1 MLIRTSN
8 TLIFG
13 YGGAMKNNTIY
24 FNGQNSDATVLNHA
38 KPIYVNKVAS
48 DGEVS
53 SKVNKTPYTELL
65 YINSGEVNL
74 EIGKTTTR
82 LEKYDLLILTARNKK
97 AIVTPVVEGAKF
109 DYLLICVAGI
119 SIKDSIDI
127 ENNELNVVKYN
138 LKEDSNNLKTI
149 IRLINHE
156 YNNLDS
162 EHELAIKSYVNLL
175 IINLLR
181 SKTTKFYKLKL
192 KKNSKECEYIKQYM
206 DENYSQK
213 IKLDD
218 LASLAFMNK
227 FYLVH
232 EFKKYIGK
240 TPINYLVDR
249 RVDASKELLATTNLS
264 IEKIAEKVGFSS
276 QSYFNQVF
284 KKKLGTS
291 PTQYRRSAKQSGK

>member
-1 MLIRTSN
+1 
-8 TLIFG
+8 
-13 YGGAMKNNTIY
+13 MKNNTIY

-127 ENNELNVVKYN
+127 ENNELNVLKYN

>member
-1 MLIRTSN
+1 
-8 TLIFG
+8 
-13 YGGAMKNNTIY
+13 MKNNTIY

-38 KPIYVNKVAS
+38 KTIYVNKVAS

>member
-1 MLIRTSN
+1 
-8 TLIFG
+8 
-13 YGGAMKNNTIY
+13 MKNNTIY

>member
-1 MLIRTSN
+1 
-8 TLIFG
+8 
-13 YGGAMKNNTIY
+13 MKNNTIY
-24 FNGQNSDATVLNHA
+24 FNGQNNDISVLNHA
-38 KPIYVNKVAS
+38 KPIYVNKVTS
-48 DGEVS
+48 DSEVS
-53 SKVNKTPYTELL
+53 SKVNKTPYTEIL
-65 YINSGEVNL
+65 YINSGEVTL
-74 EIGKTTTR
+74 DIGKTSTR
-82 LEKYDLLILTARNKK
+82 LEKSDLLILTARNKK
-97 AIVTPVVEGAKF
+97 AVVKPIVEGSKF

-127 ENNELNVVKYN
+127 ENSELNVAKYN
-138 LKEDSNNLKTI
+138 LKNDNNNLKTI
-149 IRLINHE
+149 LRLINHE
-156 YNNLDS
+156 YNNMDP

-175 IINLLR
+175 IINLFR
-181 SKTTKFYKLKL
+181 TQTTTFYKLKL
-192 KKNSKECEYIKQYM
+192 KKNSKECEYIKQYV

-249 RVDASKELLATTNLS
+249 RVEASKELLSSTNLS
-264 IEKIAEKVGFSS
+264 IEKIAEKAGFSS

-284 KKKLGTS
+284 KKKVGTS
-291 PTQYRRSAKQSGK
+291 PTQFRRSSKQDSK